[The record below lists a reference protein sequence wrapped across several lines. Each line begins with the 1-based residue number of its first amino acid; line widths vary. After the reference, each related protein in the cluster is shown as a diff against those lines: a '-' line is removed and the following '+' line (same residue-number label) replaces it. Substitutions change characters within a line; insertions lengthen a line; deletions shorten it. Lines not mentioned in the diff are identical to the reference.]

1 MVFASQLIDIVTLLL
16 SEASPLLG
24 DTLHHDWS
32 DDAVQA
38 LFAVKEKEEV
48 PPASVTDKV
57 VWLTRSIVSG
67 SQELAPIMQKIPMI

>member
-1 MVFASQLIDIVTLLL
+1 MVLASQLTDIVTLFF

-38 LFAVKEKEEV
+38 LLAVNDKEEV
-48 PPASVTDKV
+48 PPSSVTDKV

-67 SQELAPIMQKIPMI
+67 SQELTPIMQMIPII